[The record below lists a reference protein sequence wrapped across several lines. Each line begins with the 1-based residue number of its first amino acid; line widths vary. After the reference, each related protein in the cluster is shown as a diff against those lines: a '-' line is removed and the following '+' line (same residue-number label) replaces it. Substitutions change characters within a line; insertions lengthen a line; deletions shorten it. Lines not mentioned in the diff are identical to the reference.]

1 MENNVI
7 TIIFIIGGIV
17 ILGLLVTI
25 HIFTTTKKETDNYF
39 RIEDEEKWNKMID
52 LWSDYKLD
60 DPIKDVITY
69 DAEVQ
74 NGGHL
79 QFFENCEGEIEE
91 LMISLKKQLPE
102 EMYSNLKEAYD
113 LHKKKNLTI
122 ETVDDYVEEAQLG
135 DFDKFDNFYY
145 DNENKISKIMQEYA
159 STLELDN

>member
-1 MENNVI
+1 MESNI
-7 TIIFIIGGIV
+7 TVIIFIIGVIV
-17 ILGLLVTI
+17 FLGLLVTV
-25 HIFTTTKKETDNYF
+25 HVFTTIKKETDSSF
-39 RIEDEEKWNKMID
+39 RIDDAEKWNKMID

-79 QFFENCEGEIEE
+79 QFFENCQDEIEE

-102 EMYSNLKEAYD
+102 EMYNNLKQAYK
-113 LHKKKNLTI
+113 LHKEKNLNI

-135 DFDKFDNFYY
+135 DFDKFDKFYY
-145 DNENKISKIMQEYA
+145 DNEKKVNKIMQEYA
-159 STLELDN
+159 STLDLDN